1 MPENMNLKLLPEL
14 LKALKPDLEV
24 VCDDRQTVWTHKIL
38 VGTSSQFWGEMFL
51 APEFLQEPV
60 TTVVVPASSEEVTD
74 ALAAM
79 ALGDMD
85 YGALLWNNLFG
96 TISKKDVGQ
105 SFGPEHFEADINND
119 IEQDKKESKI
129 KESVLNREEVDIKK
143 VAKTFHFPNWDNTSM
158 KMEVKLVSLKESL
171 ESEKL
176 IDPASMIMRKPN
188 HQKSGSSQC
197 YKCGKILCNK
207 QYLINHLDICGKTK
221 AHGTGLGT
229 KKEGYSNNRVYKC
242 KQCDFTGISATLKTH
257 SEVHNGVLLK
267 TCEIC
272 GFTGKRMKRHIQ
284 RNHNVKSQVRVKCD
298 ECGKQIKKNGM
309 EKHKLIVH
317 TTQRKHPCNDC
328 EYKAGSKYNLK
339 LHVNKMH
346 LGNNTLPK
354 EECAYCDFQT
364 TNMLH
369 HMKVYHPDKI

>member
-1 MPENMNLKLLPEL
+1 MM
-14 LKALKPDLEV
+14 
-24 VCDDRQTVWTHKIL
+24 
-38 VGTSSQFWGEMFL
+38 
-51 APEFLQEPV
+51 
-60 TTVVVPASSEEVTD
+60 
-74 ALAAM
+74 
-79 ALGDMD
+79 
-85 YGALLWNNLFG
+85 
-96 TISKKDVGQ
+96 
-105 SFGPEHFEADINND
+105 
-119 IEQDKKESKI
+119 KEI
-129 KESVLNREEVDIKK
+129 KESVLNREVVISARSFQSSKSDSTFMNNEVSK
-143 VAKTFHFPNWDNTSM
+143 S
-158 KMEVKLVSLKESL
+158 LSLKESL

-176 IDPASMIMRKPN
+176 IESAPIIMRKQN
-188 HQKSGSSQC
+188 HQKSDSQC

-207 QYLINHLDICGKTK
+207 QYLKNHLDICGKTK
-221 AHGTGLGT
+221 AHGTGLET
-229 KKEGYSNNRVYKC
+229 KKKEGYSNNKVYKC

-284 RNHNVKSQVRVKCD
+284 RNHNVKSQERVKCD